1 MQKPPSIDLKFD
13 HTAPALLD
21 ELFKLDV
28 IMTSSEKEPVQAIL
42 CAEIKNSEGAVIEDY
57 IAFTMEDDN
66 EDIGPLKE
74 TNVGCIEPGSSVTK
88 TVYLHGGNVTGS
100 RLINI
105 TVSSL
110 IFAKKEYSKLMFVI
124 RLNIPSLVRTA
135 HSR

>member
-1 MQKPPSIDLKFD
+1 MQKPPSIDLKFE

-28 IMTSSEKEPVQAIL
+28 TMTSSEKEPVDAIL

-74 TNVGCIEPGSSVTK
+74 THVGRIEPGTAVTK
-88 TVYLHGGNVTGS
+88 TVYLHGGKVTGS
-100 RLINI
+100 RLINV
-105 TVSSL
+105 TVSTS
-110 IFAKKEYSKLMFVI
+110 FWFVKQA
-124 RLNIPSLVRTA
+124 L
-135 HSR
+135 